1 MMSRKVSG
9 LISRKRWSWSNL
21 MPLFIALVVVSEIT
35 FLGRLDMAK
44 NVAMVQSWTNTFYY
58 PSSSS
63 LEGRTSMEYSS
74 LEGSKS
80 MEYSALGNEEKWVGA
95 GDCEEWLE
103 REDAVTYS
111 RDFEK
116 DPVLVSGAEQVGFP
130 FWVLLF
136 CSSFYF
142 FE

>member
-1 MMSRKVSG
+1 MMSRGVSG

-21 MPLFIALVVVSEIT
+21 MPLFIALVVVAEVT

-63 LEGRTSMEYSS
+63 SLEGREPMEYGAS
-74 LEGSKS
+74 
-80 MEYSALGNEEKWVGA
+80 GNEEKLVGA

-130 FWVLLF
+130 FWVFLFLFFLLF
-136 CSSFYF
+136 L
-142 FE
+142 